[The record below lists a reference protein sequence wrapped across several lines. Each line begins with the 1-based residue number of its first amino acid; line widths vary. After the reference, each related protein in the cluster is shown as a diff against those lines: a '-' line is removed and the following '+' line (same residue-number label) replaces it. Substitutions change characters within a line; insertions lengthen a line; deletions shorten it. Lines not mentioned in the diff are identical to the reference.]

1 MHPEPSHHD
10 EFLRN
15 FLGNHDSLAG
25 FLRSLLFSDEEV
37 REVMQDVAAVLWRK
51 FTPGMEAE
59 AFRRWAFGTA
69 RLEALAFRRTR
80 ARDRHVFGEQVFA
93 LLEESAVEAPQ
104 TVAPRREAL
113 RRCLEK
119 LPATQRELVT
129 AAYTPGT
136 RIDELAASLGRT
148 AMAVYK
154 TLHRIR
160 LALSECVGRTLASEE
175 LV

>member
-1 MHPEPSHHD
+1 MHPDPTHHD

-25 FLRSLLFSDEEV
+25 YLRSLLFSDDEV

-51 FTPGMEAE
+51 FTPGMEPE

-80 ARDRHVFGEQVFA
+80 ARDRHVFSEQVFA
-93 LLEESAVEAPQ
+93 LLEASAIATVEE
-104 TVAPRREAL
+104 TAPRREAL
-113 RRCLEK
+113 RLCLAK
-119 LPATQRELVT
+119 LPVKQRELVT
-129 AAYTPGT
+129 AAYTPGV
-136 RIDELAASLGRT
+136 RIDELATSLGRT

-154 TLHRIR
+154 ALHRIR
-160 LALSECVGRTLASEE
+160 LTLHECVTRTLSTEE
-175 LV
+175 LA

>member
-1 MHPEPSHHD
+1 MTPDSSHHD

-25 FLRSLLFSDEEV
+25 YLRSLLFSDEEV

-51 FTPGMEAE
+51 FTPGMEPE

-80 ARDRHVFGEQVFA
+80 ARDRHIFGEQVFA
-93 LLEESAVEAPQ
+93 LLEQTAVEAPE
-104 TVAPRREAL
+104 TTAPRREAL
-113 RRCLEK
+113 ARCLEK
-119 LPATQRELVT
+119 LSAKQRALVS
-129 AAYTPGT
+129 AAYAPGV
-136 RIDELAASLGRT
+136 RIDELAGSLGRT

-160 LALSECVGRTLASEE
+160 IALGECVGRTLAAEE

>member
-1 MHPEPSHHD
+1 MHPDPSHHD

-25 FLRSLLFSDEEV
+25 YLRSLLFSDEEV
-37 REVMQDVAAVLWRK
+37 REVMQNVAAVLWRK
-51 FTPGMEAE
+51 FTPGMEPE
-59 AFRRWAFGTA
+59 SFRRWAFGTA

-80 ARDRHVFGEQVFA
+80 ARDRHVFGEQVFR
-93 LLEESAVEAPQ
+93 LLEESAVDAPQ
-104 TVAPRREAL
+104 PVAPSREAL

-119 LPATQRELVT
+119 LPRQQRELVT
-129 AAYTPGT
+129 AAYTPGA
-136 RIDELAASLGRT
+136 RIDALAASLGRT

-175 LV
+175 FV